1 MSSRR
6 HANRAKRTKGLVGT
20 SADGGLEFLVVVSA
34 AKVVAAVGADQLA
47 LVACQPV
54 RARRTDLAMMVY
66 GWLVGGSC
74 YRGANHTTL

>member
-6 HANRAKRTKGLVGT
+6 HANRAKRTKDLVGI
-20 SADGGLEFLVVVSA
+20 SADVGLEFLVVVSA

-47 LVACQPV
+47 LVTCQPV
-54 RARRTDLAMMVY
+54 RARGADLAMVVY

-74 YRGANHTTL
+74 CRGANHTSL